1 MRIILLRALLLLF
14 VLSTAGVASAQTWP
28 AKPIRFIVPW
38 PAGGLNDLLARVYS
52 DPVSAAIGQPIV
64 LDFKPGAGGRIG
76 MAQAAVAAPDG
87 HTIAFGNL
95 GPLTIYPHL
104 YKELGYDPR
113 TSFTPIAMLAASPLV
128 LVTNKDLPAAN
139 VAELLALAKK
149 RSLNIAS
156 IGIGSAQHLFF
167 EIFKNREPFDAVH
180 VPYKG
185 TNESM
190 PAMLAG
196 QIDAMFETL
205 PSVLPLVRDG
215 RIKALAVTTPQRVP
229 LLPDVPSLAEAGY
242 PGLEVTT
249 WYAVVAPAGTP
260 KAALDRLS
268 AEYRRIGE
276 LPKTQQFLAEQGL
289 IYVPVSPEEFTQQ
302 MLKESERWATIIRQQ
317 NIKVE

>member
-1 MRIILLRALLLLF
+1 MKRLALVLLLVCF
-14 VLSTAGVASAQTWP
+14 AGSAGAQNWP
-28 AKPIRFIVPW
+28 AKPIRFVVPW
-38 PAGGLNDLLARVYS
+38 PAGGLNDLLARFYS

-76 MAQAAVAAPDG
+76 MAQAAAAAPDG

-95 GPLTIYPHL
+95 APLTIYPHL

-113 TSFTPIAMLAASPLV
+113 ASFTPIAMLAASPLV
-128 LVTNKDLPAAN
+128 LVTNKDLPAAS

-149 RSLNIAS
+149 RSLNVAS

-242 PGLEVTT
+242 AGLEVTT

-260 KAALDRLS
+260 KPALERLS

-276 LPKTQQFLAEQGL
+276 QPKTQQFLAEQGL
-289 IYVPVSPEEFTQQ
+289 IYVPVTPEEFTQQ
-302 MLKESERWATIIRQQ
+302 MLKESDRWATIIRQQ